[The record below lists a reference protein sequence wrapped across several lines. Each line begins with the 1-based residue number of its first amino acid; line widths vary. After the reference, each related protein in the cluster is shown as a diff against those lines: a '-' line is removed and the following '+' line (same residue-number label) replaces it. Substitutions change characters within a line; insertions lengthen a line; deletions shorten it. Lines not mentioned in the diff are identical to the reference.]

1 MTKLFVTPSL
11 FNFKR
16 NCSGRWSFACNAD
29 TIYDNDI
36 ADDEGTAYDD
46 DTAYGDDVACD
57 DTIIYDNDIIG
68 GADAAIQ
75 ITLGDSDSSDN
86 SFEYNDQD
94 WKPVGDKVRISL
106 KD

>member
-11 FNFKR
+11 FYFKR
-16 NCSGRWSFACNAD
+16 NCSGRRSFACNAD

-36 ADDEGTAYDD
+36 
-46 DTAYGDDVACD
+46 
-57 DTIIYDNDIIG
+57 IG
-68 GADAAIQ
+68 GADAATQ